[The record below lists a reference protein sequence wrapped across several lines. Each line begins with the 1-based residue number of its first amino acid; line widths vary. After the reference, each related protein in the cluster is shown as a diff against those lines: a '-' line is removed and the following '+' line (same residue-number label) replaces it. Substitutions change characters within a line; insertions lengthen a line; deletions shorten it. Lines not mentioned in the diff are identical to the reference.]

1 MNIIQKTCTAAAG
14 AMLVMMS
21 TIAPVAADGYWV
33 DGYWDDASQT
43 WIEGRWVETG
53 GGQQSWNGG
62 WSAGP
67 YQEYANGAVINYDA
81 NGNRTSTVVTNVPV
95 YSQRNGAWAGVTIG
109 SGGNFG
115 STGCVPTALAVI
127 MNHFGIG
134 GSPLDFGYTLNA
146 YGNYNSAYG
155 HGTDSGGLLNV
166 GAGTDSVYGHSPIM
180 TPCTMNCPAAS
191 WLRHASEAT
200 LLTPT
205 AWFSMVLTQT
215 ATQLF
220 LTRWATATA
229 QTLPV
234 LLTTCPTIRLTG
246 QPADRSYPS
255 ATSGND
261 QFLLRCGSVRIF
273 FCSVIVH

>member
-14 AMLVMMS
+14 AALIMMS
-21 TIAPVAADGYWV
+21 TLVPVAADGYWV

-53 GGQQSWNGG
+53 GAQQSWNGG

-115 STGCVPTALAVI
+115 STGCVPTAVAMI

-146 YGNYNSAYG
+146 YGNYNAGYG
-155 HGTDSGGLLNV
+155 HGTDSGGLLNI
-166 GAGTDSVYGHSPIM
+166 GAAYGLGVRAFSDYDSMYYDLSRGKLVAACIGGNSAYTHCVVLYGLDANGNTTVADPMGYTYRTNIAGIINRMSYNPID
-180 TPCTMNCPAAS
+180 
-191 WLRHASEAT
+191 W
-200 LLTPT
+200 T
-205 AWFSMVLTQT
+205 AGGPFVSFGYEW
-215 ATQLF
+215 
-220 LTRWATATA
+220 
-229 QTLPV
+229 
-234 LLTTCPTIRLTG
+234 
-246 QPADRSYPS
+246 
-255 ATSGND
+255 
-261 QFLLRCGSVRIF
+261 
-273 FCSVIVH
+273 